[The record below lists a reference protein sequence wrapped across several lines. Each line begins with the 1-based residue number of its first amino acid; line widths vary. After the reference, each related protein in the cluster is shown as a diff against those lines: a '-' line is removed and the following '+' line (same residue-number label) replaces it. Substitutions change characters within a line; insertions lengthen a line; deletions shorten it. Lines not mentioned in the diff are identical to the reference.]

1 MSYTVEKTE
10 INQVKLTITVPA
22 EEFDAAMQAAYMKL
36 RGRIHINGF
45 RPGKAPRAIIEKQ
58 YGEEVFYEDAADALM
73 PKAYD
78 AAVEESGIYPV
89 DQPRVDFS
97 QIGSGKD
104 FIFTCDVTV
113 KPEVTLGLYK
123 GIEVVKPAYTV
134 SDADVDAEVERSR
147 QRLARWNVAD
157 RPVENG
163 DQIRLDYAGTV
174 DGVVFEGGTA
184 ENQTLE
190 IGSGRFIPGFEEQLI
205 GVSAGEEKDVKVTFP
220 EEYHAPELAGK
231 AAVFHCKVLEIKAK
245 SLPELDDEFAKDIS
259 EFDTLEE
266 YKADIRATQEK
277 QAAQRSQNELENALV
292 EAAVANA
299 QLDVPDCMV
308 ERQIDV
314 MLREMQYQMS
324 YQGLKLEDYLKYT
337 GTTLEQLREQN
348 KEEALRRVKAQLVLE
363 AIQKAEQLEATP
375 EELDE
380 EIKDIATEARPADK
394 IKEDMTP
401 EDRDYYNGQIL
412 VKKTL
417 ALLKDTAV
425 YTEKKEDAKA

>member
-1 MSYTVEKTE
+1 MSYTVEKTDT
-10 INQVKLTITVPA
+10 NQVKLTITVPA
-22 EEFDAAMQAAYMKL
+22 EEFSAAMQSAYIKL

-45 RPGKAPRAIIEKQ
+45 RPGKAPRAVIERQ
-58 YGEEVFYEDAADALM
+58 YGEEIFYEDAVDALM

-89 DQPRVDFS
+89 DQPRVDFT

-123 GIEVVKPAYTV
+123 GLEVVKPAHVVT
-134 SDADVDAEVERSR
+134 DADVDAEIERSR
-147 QRLARWNVAD
+147 QRLARWNVAE
-157 RPVENG
+157 RPVETG

-174 DGVVFEGGTA
+174 DGVPFEGGTA

-190 IGSGRFIPGFEEQLI
+190 IGSGRFIPGFEEQLV
-205 GVSAGEEKDVKVTFP
+205 GAAAGEEKDVEVTFP

-231 AAVFHCKVLEIKAK
+231 AAVFHCKILEVKAK
-245 SLPELDDEFAKDIS
+245 SLPELDDEFAKDVS
-259 EFDTLEE
+259 EFETLEE

-277 QAAQRSQNELENALV
+277 QASQRNENELETVLV

-299 QLDVPDCMV
+299 RMEIPDCMV
-308 ERQIDV
+308 EHQIDN

-337 GTTLEQLREQN
+337 GTTMEQLREQN

-363 AIQKAEQLEATP
+363 AIQKTEGLEASE
-375 EELDE
+375 EELE
-380 EIKDIATEARPADK
+380 RELAEIATEARPVEKIREEMAPADK
-394 IKEDMTP
+394 
-401 EDRDYYNGQIL
+401 DYFNGRIL
-412 VKKTL
+412 LKKTL

-425 YTEKKEDAKA
+425 YIQEKDKVEK